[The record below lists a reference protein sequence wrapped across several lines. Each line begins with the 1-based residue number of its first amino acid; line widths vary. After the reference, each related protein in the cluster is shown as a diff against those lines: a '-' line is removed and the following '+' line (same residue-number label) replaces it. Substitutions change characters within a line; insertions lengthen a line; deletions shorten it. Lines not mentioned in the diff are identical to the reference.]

1 MRFKFTI
8 SLLLFFVL
16 LVLILNFWL
25 LPAKTSLTEKAFLSE
40 KASFPSLFGRLLKK
54 KETPIVIIATG
65 DVMLGR
71 SVNAKMRSLIDFAHP
86 FLETASLLESA
97 DLTFINLE
105 SPFYDHCP
113 TTNEGMIFCADPKAI
128 KGLIDS
134 GVDVANL
141 ANNHILN
148 YGSKGLSFTQN
159 LLRQNNIDYLN
170 PSGNL
175 VIKKVK
181 STRFG
186 FLGFDLTSGYQEEE
200 IIGRVKEAK
209 LKVDVLIVSFHWGIE
224 YAEKPSLKQ
233 TNLAHQVV
241 DAGGNLILGHH
252 SHVIQPVENYREA
265 KIVYS
270 FGNFIFDQNW
280 SEETRKGLVGIF
292 TFQSKKLVKTEF
304 REVYINDSYQPSFAD
319 NL

>member
-1 MRFKFTI
+1 MRFKFTV

-16 LVLILNFWL
+16 LVFILNFWPL
-25 LPAKTSLTEKAFLSE
+25 SARTSLPK
-40 KASFPSLFGRLLKK
+40 KASLPEEAFFPSLFGRLLKK
-54 KETPIVIIATG
+54 KETPIIIVAAG

-71 SVNAKMRSLIDFAHP
+71 SVNAKMRSLTDFAYP
-86 FLETASLLESA
+86 FLKTASLLKSA

-113 TTNEGMIFCADPKAI
+113 TTNEGMIFCADPKAVR
-128 KGLIDS
+128 GLIYS
-134 GVDVANL
+134 GADVVNL

-148 YGSKGLSFTQN
+148 YGSKGLNFTQN
-159 LLRQNNIDYLN
+159 LLHQKNIDYLS

-175 VIKKVK
+175 VIKKIK

-186 FLGFDLTSGYQEEE
+186 FLGFNLTSGYQEGK
-200 IIGRVKEAK
+200 IIEKVKEAK
-209 LKVDVLIVSFHWGIE
+209 PKVDLLIVSFHWGTE

-233 TNLAHQVV
+233 TNLARQVV
-241 DAGGNLILGHH
+241 NAGANLILGHH
-252 SHVIQPVENYREA
+252 SHVVQPVENYRGA

-270 FGNFIFDQNW
+270 LGNFIFDQNW

-292 TFQSKKLVKTEF
+292 TFQNKKLAKTEF
-304 REVYINDSYQPSFAD
+304 REVYISDSYQPSFAD